1 MTRPR
6 RNNKANGKRSNR
18 NRSRNNNQTRNPNSN
33 MNQLVAIQRSQERS
47 LPPQL
52 MDVPKL
58 VVAKERL
65 MMFERSY
72 SLGNISANST
82 APTSGSIRF
91 QLDALPNNAEFT
103 ALFDAY
109 RILQATVTFF
119 PLSSMNVAAAAAIS
133 PCLYTVIDYDDDN
146 TITIQDA
153 LQYPSLMQSVTGSIV
168 ERTLNPVAAIASY
181 SGTFTSYARAP
192 RTMFMDAASPS
203 VRYYGLKY
211 IVDTGSN
218 NSALWTLN
226 VRIILQC
233 KDVR

>member
-6 RNNKANGKRSNR
+6 RQNKNKRSNR
-18 NRSRNNNQTRNPNSN
+18 NNTRNNRNSN
-33 MNQLVAIQRSQERS
+33 NPSSNMSQLVAIQRTQERS

-52 MDVPKL
+52 LDVPKL
-58 VVAKERL
+58 LVARERL

-72 SLGNISANST
+72 SLGNLSANST
-82 APTSGSIRF
+82 APTSGTIRF

-119 PLSSMNVAAAAAIS
+119 PLVAMNSVASAAVS
-133 PCLYTVIDYDDDN
+133 PSLYTVIDYDDDN
-146 TITIQDA
+146 TIAIADA
-153 LQYPSLMQSVTGSIV
+153 LQYPSLMQSVTGSVV

-211 IVDTGSN
+211 VVDTGSN
-218 NSALWTLN
+218 NAALWTIT
-226 VRIILQC
+226 VRVILQC